1 MKQISL
7 AKRESPL
14 SQKGLSNK
22 RNKKVV
28 LKIWVPC
35 EYLKKGI
42 QLKQSSRGLLWKHFL
57 KYFAKFTRKQL

>member
-35 EYLKKGI
+35 AY
-42 QLKQSSRGLLWKHFL
+42 
-57 KYFAKFTRKQL
+57 

>member
-7 AKRESPL
+7 AKRGSPL

-35 EYLKKGI
+35 EYQKKEF
-42 QLKQSSRGLLWKHFL
+42 S
-57 KYFAKFTRKQL
+57 